1 MKYTIMT
8 SKPIKEAFFAKLR
21 MHRFA
26 EMTHRKKDTEMIKL
40 LDKSWQDNCV
50 NGQMGP
56 DGEYYLGYLDS
67 AGERIF
73 SPLIL
78 DAGNTPAG
86 KTPSLTCPWS
96 INVFNNEVTL
106 KSAGNALLAEAWMEY
121 LQDIALTLGLSL
133 VKTEG

>member
-1 MKYTIMT
+1 
-8 SKPIKEAFFAKLR
+8 
-21 MHRFA
+21 
-26 EMTHRKKDTEMIKL
+26 MTHRKKDTEMIKL
-40 LDKSWQDNCV
+40 LDKSWQDNCL